1 MTSKG
6 EKSSTGLLLQMTKAI
21 MFFDYLGVALVVP
34 LLSSYFRDAG
44 VDKMMYAYISSTYA
58 ISQLVG
64 GVAIGAA
71 SDSLSKK
78 SILLLSFIGSA
89 ISYTMVSMTSNVY
102 LLFGSRVLVGLVKQT
117 MTVTTSTISELTAGN
132 PELRTRELGQ
142 CSAAATFSFV
152 VGPGMG
158 SYMYKRDPRLPCLC
172 AAVLFLLNITIT
184 MVFFPSSFDFD
195 KKKSDKEKKIEE
207 KKSLDDSIRE
217 EKKTG
222 LLAPAVNAIRN
233 FFRSVVDL
241 CQNPAVGYIVA
252 LQVFYGFV
260 VNSMSY
266 RHILNYMEDR
276 FGIETYQLG
285 FLSSYGSIAG
295 IASDI
300 VLVPVV
306 MKFFDTAKKPYSTIT
321 VCLLLIAVAN
331 LGEVMSPTLNH
342 YVFYSMLPNV
352 VASNL
357 LASSMKNAFLT
368 AVPVSDTGKAQGI
381 MGMLSSFSG
390 IVAPIYGTSVQTR
403 VAGTQ
408 MGAVTLQR
416 PHFAALHFV
425 LIAIISGVGGAAT
438 SGVKSKRE

>member
-1 MTSKG
+1 M
-6 EKSSTGLLLQMTKAI
+6 L
-21 MFFDYLGVALVVP
+21 FDYLGVALVVP

-58 ISQLVG
+58 ISQLIG

-78 SILLLSFIGSA
+78 SILLLSFIGSG
-89 ISYTMVSMTSNVY
+89 ISYTLVCMTNNVY

-132 PELRTRELGQ
+132 AELRTRELGQ
-142 CSAAATFSFV
+142 CSAAATFAFV

-172 AAVLFLLNITIT
+172 AAALFLLNILIT
-184 MVFFPSSFDFD
+184 VVFFPASVGFEGDVKS
-195 KKKSDKEKKIEE
+195 KKKKAAEKHD
-207 KKSLDDSIRE
+207 LDNNIRE
-217 EKKTG
+217 GKKTG
-222 LLAPAVNAIRN
+222 FVAPAINAVRN
-233 FFRSVVDL
+233 FYKSVVDL
-241 CQNPAVGYIVA
+241 CQNRTIGYIVV

-276 FGIETYQLG
+276 FNIETYQLG
-285 FLSSYGSIAG
+285 FLSSYSSIAG
-295 IASDI
+295 IASDVI
-300 VLVPVV
+300 LVPAV
-306 MKFFDTAKKPYSTIT
+306 MKWFGTANNPYSTMT
-321 VCLLLIAVAN
+321 VCLLLIAFAN
-331 LGEVMSPTLNH
+331 LGEIMSPTLNH

-352 VASNL
+352 VCSNL

-381 MGMLSSFSG
+381 MGMLSSLSG
-390 IVAPIYGTSVQTR
+390 VIAPIYGTAVQTR
-403 VAGTQ
+403 VAGSQ
-408 MGAVTLQR
+408 IGAVQLQR
-416 PHFAALHFV
+416 PHFAAIHFFV
-425 LIAIISGVGGAAT
+425 LAIMSGAGGAAT
-438 SGVKSKRE
+438 SEIKGKTE